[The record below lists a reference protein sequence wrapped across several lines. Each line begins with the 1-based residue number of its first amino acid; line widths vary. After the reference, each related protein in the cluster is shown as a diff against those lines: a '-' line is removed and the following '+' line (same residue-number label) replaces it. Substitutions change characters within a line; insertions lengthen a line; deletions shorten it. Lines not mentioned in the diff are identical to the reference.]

1 MANIYGKLCSA
12 LDSLQAPL
20 LLVIRL
26 YWGIGFVLAGKSKLL
41 NIERTAGF
49 FADLGI
55 PMAKASAVLV
65 GSVEFLGGA
74 LLVLGLF
81 SRLAAIP
88 LVITMSVAFATV
100 HKASLAV
107 LFQHP
112 DVALKE
118 EPFLFLLASVIVLA
132 FGSGKVSLDA
142 ILKKKYCERSL

>member
-1 MANIYGKLCSA
+1 MAEFYGKLCSA
-12 LDSLQAPL
+12 MDSLQAPL
-20 LLVIRL
+20 LLLIRL
-26 YWGIGFVLAGKSKLL
+26 YWGIGFALAGKSKLL
-41 NIERTAGF
+41 NLERTAGF

-55 PMAKASAVLV
+55 PLAKASAVFV
-65 GSVEFLGGA
+65 GSVEFFGGL

-100 HKASLAV
+100 HKASLTI

-118 EPFLFLLASVIVLA
+118 EPFLFLLASLIVLA

-142 ILKKKYCERSL
+142 ILRKKIGEGSL